1 MGYVR
6 RFATSGKVEL
16 PQGVK
21 RKTKLLYIHDIV
33 NLIETHKIPKSMVL
47 NLDQT
52 PLKYIPCGK
61 TTPAKQNTNSVPV
74 RGVSE
79 KQVIAATFTNTL
91 DGKFLPMQLI
101 YGGKTRKSILAF
113 IKLKFEALQ
122 Q

>member
-16 PQGVK
+16 PQRVK

-33 NLIETHKIPKSMVL
+33 NLTETHKIPKSIVL

-52 PLKYIPCGK
+52 PLKYIPRGK
-61 TTPAKQNTNSVPV
+61 TTLAKQNANSVPV
-74 RGVSE
+74 RGVSD
-79 KQVIAATFTNTL
+79 KRVIAATFINTL

-113 IKLKFEALQ
+113 IKLKSKALQ

>member
-1 MGYVR
+1 MGNVR

-33 NLIETHKIPKSMVL
+33 NLIETHKIPKSIVL

-52 PLKYIPCGK
+52 PQKYIPCGK
-61 TTPAKQNTNSVPV
+61 TTLAKQNTNSVPV
-74 RGVSE
+74 RGVSD
-79 KQVIAATFTNTL
+79 KRVIAATFINNL
-91 DGKFLPMQLI
+91 DGKFLLMQLI
-101 YGGKTRKSILAF
+101 YGGKTRKNILAF
-113 IKLKFEALQ
+113 IKLKSKALQ